1 MTTPFPVD
9 ESWHRLHPLS
19 PFVRA
24 GRQFMSLAIV
34 LIGISA
40 LNEHPARGD
49 FVADIAILGLA
60 LAGGFVSWLVT
71 RWQIADGV
79 LRVDTGLIR
88 RDSRRIPLSQVQ
100 AVDIVQSGLARVLG
114 LAELQ
119 LRVAG
124 GGSSRSGRLA
134 CLRRADAEE
143 LRRHLLALASASTIA
158 TPTGAPSRPLFRVR
172 ARRLLG
178 AVVLT
183 RSGAAALV
191 VAVATG
197 LTVQLSGSAKT
208 VAPFLPV
215 VLGVVAALWRQFNG
229 EYGTTVTAAQDGI
242 RLRSGLIQTTA
253 ETIRPGRIQA
263 VRLVEPLIWRAFGW
277 CRLEVDLAG
286 SKERTENQAE
296 GRRHR
301 ALVPVGSLA
310 DADDMLAELMPRHP
324 LPVRRPPSRARRKAP
339 FSYHFLGWEA
349 DDRYVVASGGRICRQ
364 TTWVPLEKVQSIR
377 WAQGPVQRRLNLA
390 TVHLDAAGRHVSA
403 RIQDRD
409 AAEALEILGALPDLA
424 RAARSRAG
432 QPAQSGLERCE
443 NDDVAEVVTGGGIES
458 PAAGDEPELRVRNGA
473 VNSGS
478 RELRL
483 EERAHRGDLEDG

>member
-1 MTTPFPVD
+1 MTTPFPRD
-9 ESWHRLHPLS
+9 ASWHRLHPLS

-40 LNEHPARGD
+40 LNQHPARGD
-49 FVADIAILGLA
+49 IVADLAVLGVA
-60 LAGGFVSWLVT
+60 LVAGFISWLVT

-79 LRVDTGLIR
+79 LRIDTGLVR

-100 AVDIVQSGLARVLG
+100 AVDVVQSGLARVLG

-124 GGSSRSGRLA
+124 GDSSRSGRLA

-143 LRRHLLALASASTIA
+143 LRRQLLALAA
-158 TPTGAPSRPLFRVR
+158 TGAVTAPAGVPSRPLFRVR
-172 ARRLLG
+172 SGRLFG
-178 AVVLT
+178 AVLLT

-208 VAPFLPV
+208 VAPFLPI

-263 VRLVEPLIWRAFGW
+263 IRLVEPLIWRAFGW
-277 CRLEVDLAG
+277 CRLEVDIAG
-286 SKERTENQAE
+286 SRQRGENQSE

-301 ALVPVGSLA
+301 ALVPVGSRA
-310 DADDMLAELMPRHP
+310 DADHMLGELMPRHL
-324 LPVRRPPSRARRKAP
+324 LPARPAPSRARRKAP
-339 FSYHFLGWEA
+339 FSYHFLGWSA
-349 DDRYVVASGGRICRQ
+349 DDRYVVASRGRVCRE
-364 TTWVPLEKVQSIR
+364 TTWVPLQKVQSIR
-377 WAQGPVQRRLNLA
+377 WVEGPLQRRLGLA
-390 TVHLDAAGRHVSA
+390 TVHLDAAGRRVSA

-409 AAEALEILGALPDLA
+409 SAEALDIIGSLPDLA
-424 RAARSRAG
+424 RAARSRAR
-432 QPAQSGLERCE
+432 QPAA
-443 NDDVAEVVTGGGIES
+443 D
-458 PAAGDEPELRVRNGA
+458 
-473 VNSGS
+473 GS
-478 RELRL
+478 
-483 EERAHRGDLEDG
+483 A